1 MSLEETIWHAISD
14 YKNMLLQWH
23 RLHTKSV
30 AFMPKDINLL
40 PHTGED
46 TICTWSLSVL
56 ITHVVVI
63 TNLYI
68 CVW

>member
-1 MSLEETIWHAISD
+1 
-14 YKNMLLQWH
+14 MLLQWH
-23 RLHTKSV
+23 RFHTKSV
-30 AFMPKDINLL
+30 AFMPKDINLP

-46 TICTWSLSVL
+46 TICTWSWSVL